1 MLYVQQSLAPDEEL
15 IHVGHFHWM
24 YTVNAFMAIFFG
36 MLISVAIIVAGITY
50 KKMTGAF
57 PPDLPVT
64 VAIPALPVY
73 VKGMAFL
80 MFVFGVYSFAIK
92 MVHKATTE
100 IAITDTRLIY
110 KTGVVAR
117 NVGEMSIDR
126 IEGVNVLQSVLGRI
140 FNYGRLAIRG
150 MGIGEVILPPIE
162 EPIAFRQAI
171 ERARN
176 IDPEEERRVRI

>member
-1 MLYVQQSLAPDEEL
+1 MS
-15 IHVGHFHWM
+15 
-24 YTVNAFMAIFFG
+24 IFFG
-36 MLISVAIIVAGITY
+36 MLISVAIIIGGIIF
-50 KKMTGAF
+50 KKSTGVF
-57 PPDLPVT
+57 PPDLPVS

-100 IAITDTRLIY
+100 IAITDTRLIF

-117 NVGEMSIDR
+117 NVGEISIDR

-140 FNYGRLAIRG
+140 FNYGRLGVRG
-150 MGIGEVILPPIE
+150 MGVGEVILPPIE
-162 EPIAFRQAI
+162 DPISFRQAI
-171 ERARN
+171 ERARS
-176 IDPEEERRVRI
+176 IDPELGKRVRI

>member
-1 MLYVQQSLAPDEEL
+1 MLYVQQSLGPKEEL
-15 IHVGHFHWM
+15 VHVGHFHWM
-24 YTVNAFMAIFFG
+24 YTVNAFMSIVFG
-36 MLISVAIIVAGITY
+36 MLISLAVIAGGIIF
-50 KKMTGAF
+50 KKMTGVF
-57 PPDLPVT
+57 PPDIPVT

-100 IAITDTRLIY
+100 IAITDARLIY

-117 NVGEMSIDR
+117 NVGEISIDR
-126 IEGVNVLQSVLGRI
+126 IEGVNVLQSILGRI
-140 FNYGRLAIRG
+140 FGYGRLAVRG

-162 EPIAFRQAI
+162 NPLAFRQAI
-171 ERARN
+171 EKART
-176 IDPEEERRVRI
+176 V